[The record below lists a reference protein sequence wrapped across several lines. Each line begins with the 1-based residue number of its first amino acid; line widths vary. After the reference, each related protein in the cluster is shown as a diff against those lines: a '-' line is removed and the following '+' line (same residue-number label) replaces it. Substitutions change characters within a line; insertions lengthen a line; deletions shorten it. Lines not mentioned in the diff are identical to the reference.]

1 MLYRGRWLLRPAG
14 SAALRAS
21 RSGGQRRSLGGVGG
35 GGGGGGVPAPRRSDA
50 EIAALLSTF
59 PGAHSPRLADGSR
72 AKNLRQHVNPLQA
85 NFQTP
90 ISVEAGWLG
99 RAFARP
105 ALPLHLDLGCAGG
118 RWAAELAL
126 CHPDMN
132 VVGMEIRRVLPEA
145 AERWAREHE
154 IPNLHFLYGNSNH
167 DVDVLM
173 RAATDSSSAV
183 AAAPPAPA
191 PPLLPPPPP
200 PPPPPPLVHSV
211 SINFPDPWFKKKHH
225 KRRVVRP
232 SLLRALQACMV
243 PGARLTFQ
251 SDVLAVS
258 EDMVRQMA
266 VTELGSEHFEV
277 APLTAGRALRR
288 ANSGGG
294 GGGDDGDE
302 FVVPA
307 DFWAHWTECCVG
319 GGGAD
324 GDGAVDDWRPRP
336 DWPFAGIV
344 TEREKSVRRRGLEIY
359 RALYLRRG
367 ADDDDGGGGA
377 VRAGLALGAGE
388 GAASAPSGRGDEE
401 EA

>member
-1 MLYRGRWLLRPAG
+1 MRPAG

-21 RSGGQRRSLGGVGG
+21 RSGGQRRSLGGGG
-35 GGGGGGVPAPRRSDA
+35 GSGGGVPRRSDA
-50 EIAALLSTF
+50 EVAALLSTF

-85 NFQTP
+85 TFQTP
-90 ISVEAGWLG
+90 ISAEAGWLG

-154 IPNLHFLYGNSNH
+154 IPNLHFLYGNANH

-173 RAATDSSSAV
+173 RAATDTDAAV
-183 AAAPPAPA
+183 AAAPTAPA
-191 PPLLPPPPP
+191 

-266 VTELGSEHFEV
+266 VTELGSEHFEA
-277 APLTAGRALRR
+277 APLAAGGALRR

-294 GGGDDGDE
+294 GGGGGDDDDE

-367 ADDDDGGGGA
+367 ADGGA
-377 VRAGLALGAGE
+377 AGAGLALGAGE
-388 GAASAPSGRGDEE
+388 GEAAAPSSGGGEEE
-401 EA
+401 EAW